1 MKVALVHDYLSQ
13 NGGAEKVLKSFTEI
27 WPDAPIFVLF
37 HNKEKIKEFEGKK
50 IKETFLAKLPGV
62 KKYYE
67 WYLPLMPIATEKH
80 ELGDFDIVLSS
91 TSGFAKGIITNPETL
106 HICYCHTP
114 PRFLWAGTH
123 KYLSDL
129 RYNFIIKGIL
139 SGILHR
145 MRTWDTLSTNRVDHF
160 IANSKTV
167 KNRIRKYYRRESET
181 IHPPV
186 NTDRF
191 YISPHTK
198 NYFVAGG
205 RLVPYKRIDLAIK
218 AFNRLG
224 WNLKIFGTGPE
235 EKYLKKIAKK
245 NIEFLGLISE
255 EEKTKLLSESRGFI
269 NPQYEDFGII
279 SVEAMASG
287 RPVIAYHKGG
297 ANETVVNNK
306 TGLFFYKQSWE
317 ALLDALLT
325 FEKYQWDK
333 QEIREH
339 SKKFNK
345 QNFKEKIKR
354 MVEDRFEE
362 FDKGFNQPELI
373 K

>member
-1 MKVALVHDYLSQ
+1 MRIALVHDYLSQ

-27 WPDAPIFVLF
+27 WPQAPIFVLF
-37 HNKEKIKEFEGKK
+37 HDKEKIKGFEKSK
-50 IKETFLAKLPGV
+50 IKETFLSKLPRV
-62 KKYYE
+62 NKNYE
-67 WYLPLMPIATEKH
+67 WYFPFMPMATEKH
-80 ELGDFDIVLSS
+80 DLGDFDVVLSS
-91 TSGFAKGIITNPETL
+91 ASGFAKGIITNPETL

-129 RYNFIIKGIL
+129 RYNFVVKTIL
-139 SGILHR
+139 SGVLHK
-145 MRTWDTLSTNRVDHF
+145 MRLWDTLSTNRVDHF

-167 KNRIRKYYRRESET
+167 ENRIKKYYRREAQVLY
-181 IHPPV
+181 PPV
-186 NTDRF
+186 NTTKF
-191 YISPHTK
+191 YTTQHTK

-224 WNLKIFGTGPE
+224 WNLKIFGVGPE
-235 EKYLKKIAKK
+235 EKYLKKIAKN
-245 NIEFLGLISE
+245 NIEFLGNITD
-255 EEKTKLLSESRGFI
+255 EEKSKLLSESRGFI
-269 NPQYEDFGII
+269 NPQYEDFGIV

-287 RPVIAYHKGG
+287 RPVIAYYKGG
-297 ANETVVNNK
+297 ASESVVENI
-306 TGLFFYKQSWE
+306 TGLFFYKQTWE
-317 ALLDALLT
+317 SLLDTLLK
-325 FEKYQWDK
+325 FENYNWEK

-339 SKKFNK
+339 SKKFDK

-354 MVEDRFEE
+354 LVEDRFEE
-362 FDKGFNQPELI
+362 FDKGFRQEELI